1 MLVIASVRDE
11 SISSV
16 PVFNFLG
23 EQNMPKYL
31 LIYRDST
38 EPRPQPSPEEM
49 QGFLKMWDDWF
60 NQCGKKIVDK
70 GDGLLPTGRILQP
83 GGVVADGPY
92 VEAKEMLGGFSVVE
106 ANSYDEAVE
115 ISKKCPIAMM
125 GGPIEIREF
134 AGYV

>member
-1 MLVIASVRDE
+1 MGWFLRLLERDE
-11 SISSV
+11 HA
-16 PVFNFLG
+16 
-23 EQNMPKYL
+23 QDL

-38 EPRPQPSPEEM
+38 QPRPQPSPEEM

-60 NQCGKKIVDK
+60 AQVGPKLLDR

-92 VEAKEMLGGFSVVE
+92 VEAKEMIGGFSVIE
-106 ANSYDEAVE
+106 AGSYEEAVE
-115 ISKKCPIAMM
+115 LSKTCPIAMM
-125 GGPIEIREF
+125 GAPIEIREF